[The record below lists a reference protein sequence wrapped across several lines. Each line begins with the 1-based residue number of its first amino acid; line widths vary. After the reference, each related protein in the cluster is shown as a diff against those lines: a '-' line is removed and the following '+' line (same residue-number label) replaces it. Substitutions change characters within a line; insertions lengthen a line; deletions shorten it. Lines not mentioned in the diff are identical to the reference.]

1 MCRCDNCGG
10 VPAPV
15 LPDAS
20 AAASAAASLHRPG
33 VEITPRK
40 QWPTGLKGMR
50 LQVAGKVP
58 AGKITAPAQPGRAL
72 ARLDGIGLSNAVHSA
87 VTGPDGEV
95 PASLRAPLEQM
106 LKEWAPPVEA
116 IVAIDSATRPGLG
129 RHRAAGV
136 PACPGVP
143 GPGATGPEPGRADPT
158 SRDVN
163 SAHRLLAVARRLE
176 LPDVDVAG
184 KSVLLLDDATYSGWT
199 LTLAAALL
207 AGAGASQV
215 HPLTLGLG

>member
-1 MCRCDNCGG
+1 
-10 VPAPV
+10 
-15 LPDAS
+15 
-20 AAASAAASLHRPG
+20 
-33 VEITPRK
+33 
-40 QWPTGLKGMR
+40 WPTGLKGRR

-58 AGKITAPAQPGRAL
+58 AGKITAPARPGRAL

-116 IVAIDSATRPGLG
+116 IVAIDSATRPGLV
-129 RHRAAGV
+129 RHLAAGV
-136 PACPGVP
+136 SALLGVP
-143 GPGATGPEPGRADPT
+143 VLGAIRPRAGEEEPT

-184 KSVLLLDDATYSGWT
+184 KPVLLLDDATYSGWT
-199 LTLAAALL
+199 LTLGAALL
-207 AGAGASQV
+207 AGAGAGQV
-215 HPLTLGLG
+215 YPLTLGLG